1 MENLKYFSEMERFE
15 IININD
21 GEKYN
26 FLGNND
32 IIIDEEGNFKYI
44 ILFNGRSRLSLFSKP
59 ESKEIPWDCVK
70 KIGTK
75 TVIIDVSGEQL
86 R

>member
-21 GEKYN
+21 GEKCN

-44 ILFNGRSRLSLFSKP
+44 ILFNNKSKLSLFSKP
-59 ESKEIPWDCVK
+59 EAKEVPWDCVK

-75 TVIIDVSGEQL
+75 TVIIDISGD
-86 R
+86 